1 MNSQINALLGQ
12 AIHHF
17 EQGNLDAAQQVLS
30 RVLQMHAKN
39 FDALHI
45 LGVIKGLQNDQQEA
59 IRLFK
64 KAITIDA
71 NNNFVQFN
79 LAKALNEVG
88 KDEEAMPHHK
98 KAVQLAPGHVEAW
111 LNYGAALSNLKR
123 YEEALHCYDKI
134 FAINPRY
141 DQAWTNCGVVLY
153 KLARYEDALTAFD
166 KSLALT
172 PDNALAWLNSGAA
185 FNKLKRYEAA
195 VGAYEKALS
204 FNPNQAETWFNYG
217 IALRQLERNADA
229 LAAYERALTIDPEL
243 DQLYGN
249 WLLCKMAMSDWA
261 NLDQAV
267 ATLRSS
273 IDAGK
278 QASEPFVLF
287 MVSDDPVLIKRY
299 AEAYTGKTY
308 PDCRNKVTWPVPAQ
322 DQRIKIGYYS
332 ADLHNHATAYL
343 MAELFEKHDRSRF
356 EIIAFSYGAHAED
369 AMRMRLVAAMD
380 QFIDVGDK
388 SDEEIV
394 ALSRSLGIDIGVD
407 LKGYTQDG
415 RMGIFALGAAPVQ
428 VSYLGYPGTVGAGY
442 LDYIVADATL
452 IPHDMA
458 THYCEKIVR
467 MPHSYQVN
475 DRSRQIAD
483 KQFSRKELGLP
494 EQGFVFTCFNN
505 NYKLAPESFDI
516 WMKLLHQVPGSVLW
530 LLQDNLHSADNLR
543 AQAQRCGIASERLVF
558 APRMEITLHLA
569 RHRQADLFLDTFN
582 YNAHTTTSDALWTG
596 LPVLTR
602 LGHTFSSRVAASL
615 LNAAGLPELITG
627 SNEEYAALALK
638 LANDAELLGA
648 YRRRLEANRLTCPLF
663 DSDLFTRH
671 LETAYQTMQQRR
683 LAGLPPD
690 HIDIAG

>member
-1 MNSQINALLGQ
+1 
-12 AIHHF
+12 
-17 EQGNLDAAQQVLS
+17 
-30 RVLQMHAKN
+30 
-39 FDALHI
+39 
-45 LGVIKGLQNDQQEA
+45 
-59 IRLFK
+59 
-64 KAITIDA
+64 
-71 NNNFVQFN
+71 
-79 LAKALNEVG
+79 
-88 KDEEAMPHHK
+88 
-98 KAVQLAPGHVEAW
+98 
-111 LNYGAALSNLKR
+111 
-123 YEEALHCYDKI
+123 
-134 FAINPRY
+134 
-141 DQAWTNCGVVLY
+141 
-153 KLARYEDALTAFD
+153 
-166 KSLALT
+166 
-172 PDNALAWLNSGAA
+172 
-185 FNKLKRYEAA
+185 
-195 VGAYEKALS
+195 
-204 FNPNQAETWFNYG
+204 
-217 IALRQLERNADA
+217 
-229 LAAYERALTIDPEL
+229 
-243 DQLYGN
+243 
-249 WLLCKMAMSDWA
+249 
-261 NLDQAV
+261 
-267 ATLRSS
+267 
-273 IDAGK
+273 
-278 QASEPFVLF
+278 
-287 MVSDDPVLIKRY
+287 
-299 AEAYTGKTY
+299 
-308 PDCRNKVTWPVPAQ
+308 
-322 DQRIKIGYYS
+322 
-332 ADLHNHATAYL
+332 
-343 MAELFEKHDRSRF
+343 
-356 EIIAFSYGAHAED
+356 
-369 AMRMRLVAAMD
+369 
-380 QFIDVGDK
+380 
-388 SDEEIV
+388 
-394 ALSRSLGIDIGVD
+394 
-407 LKGYTQDG
+407 
-415 RMGIFALGAAPVQ
+415 
-428 VSYLGYPGTVGAGY
+428 
-442 LDYIVADATL
+442 VADATL

-483 KQFSRKELGLP
+483 KQFSRQELGLP

-648 YRRRLEANRLTCPLF
+648 YRHRLEANRLTCPLF